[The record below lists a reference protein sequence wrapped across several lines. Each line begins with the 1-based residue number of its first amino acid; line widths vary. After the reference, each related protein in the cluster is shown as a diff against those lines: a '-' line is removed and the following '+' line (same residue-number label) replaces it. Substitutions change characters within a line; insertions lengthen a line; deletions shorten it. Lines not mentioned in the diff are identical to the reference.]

1 MPTADPLNAARE
13 LRGLIE
19 AEADNVE
26 EKCTLTE
33 PVVDGLAKAG
43 LFRLSTPE
51 KFGGFEASPEQ
62 RATITQLLEAGWRG
76 FPGVPLTLIAIAA
89 VTSTMVSVL
98 KELETVRPAVAVVS
112 GLVTLLSALWLSA
125 GFEQMQTPG
134 SGPPVPLTG
143 TILMTIG
150 AIVVL
155 TAGLYLWNHQRSRTS
170 SQSSPGSM
178 PRTIIPLEAAPTSA
192 PIG

>member
-1 MPTADPLNAARE
+1 
-13 LRGLIE
+13 
-19 AEADNVE
+19 
-26 EKCTLTE
+26 
-33 PVVDGLAKAG
+33 
-43 LFRLSTPE
+43 
-51 KFGGFEASPEQ
+51 
-62 RATITQLLEAGWRG
+62 
-76 FPGVPLTLIAIAA
+76 
-89 VTSTMVSVL
+89 
-98 KELETVRPAVAVVS
+98 
-112 GLVTLLSALWLSA
+112 
-125 GFEQMQTPG
+125 MQTPG